1 MRRRKPSTKLYYPA
15 TLKKWGLVGKFFG
28 RKVILNFVSENN
40 GKKNRLRIFSVS
52 LCNTGYNIIL
62 VFHVGVHL
70 PVRMRVLQG
79 SLDYSYYVLM
89 TYLRH

>member
-40 GKKNRLRIFSVS
+40 GKKTDLEFLASPCV
-52 LCNTGYNIIL
+52 TPGIIL
-62 VFHVGVHL
+62 
-70 PVRMRVLQG
+70 
-79 SLDYSYYVLM
+79 Y
-89 TYLRH
+89 